1 MEQKLLKE
9 IDNLENISNIPTL
22 ADSLGKEF
30 NEMINGI
37 LGNEILNTG
46 HSMTCYLLDLFKFN
60 IQKGME
66 AINIFYV
73 GYPNIKYTDIFS
85 PYYDT
90 LTTRR
95 LWLQASKKLDMKNHM
110 HSSLVMNTY
119 FRWYS
124 STFELFRKMLI
135 YDCYCLGIKTGHE
148 INIKNYLFG
157 IKDPSKK
164 LKNEGPSNRLNLLN
178 CYDSTIRHSISHG
191 NIMIIPGYGIVIRES
206 KNGKEEI
213 NEKKYTDPDDFISSV
228 TPNIEVMCGAVRLF
242 YFIITAYLV
251 PKFIDLFNRYLS
263 ASFSDATLVAMVRSI
278 QRDSVNVVY

>member
-1 MEQKLLKE
+1 MEEKLLEE
-9 IDNLENISNIPTL
+9 IDNLKNISNIPTL
-22 ADSLGKEF
+22 ADFLGKEF

-46 HSMTCYLLDLFKFN
+46 HSMTCYLLDLFKCN
-60 IQKGME
+60 IQKGMD
-66 AINIFYV
+66 AINIFHV

-95 LWLQASKKLDMKNHM
+95 LWLQASKKLDMKNHI

-164 LKNEGPSNRLNLLN
+164 LKNEGPADRLNLLD

-191 NIMIIPGYGIVIRES
+191 NVMIIPGYGIVIRES
-206 KNGKEEI
+206 NNEKEEI
-213 NEKKYTDPDDFISSV
+213 NQIKYTDPDDFINSV

-242 YFIITAYLV
+242 HFIISAYLV
-251 PKFIDLFNRYLS
+251 PKFIDLFKQYLG